1 MLVDAVAALDTVV
14 ALGRVGSLGP
24 DWLDPET
31 MIRTFGAFAVLG
43 VCAIVFIETGFL
55 VGFFLPG
62 DSLLFTTGLLIATD
76 VIETPIW
83 IVAPAIGLAAF
94 LGDQVGYQIGRAS
107 GPRVFNRPN
116 SRFFRQE
123 YVDKTSAYFERYGGR
138 TIIIARFVPI
148 VRTFAPVVAGVG
160 AMRYRTFVAY
170 NIVGALLWGVGVTLL
185 GFWLGQF
192 AFVQTYLEPII
203 IGIVIVSIVPIV
215 IELRRVRRHG
225 VAGPAGAPAE
235 DATDAVAAAAIR
247 CGVMRCGEPVISKTL
262 SPDRPSWAG
271 ATIMS

>member
-235 DATDAVAAAAIR
+235 DATDVRESADE
-247 CGVMRCGEPVISKTL
+247 GL
-262 SPDRPSWAG
+262 S
-271 ATIMS
+271 